1 MAEETI
7 RIQLN
12 GETREVAPGTT
23 LETLVDMVG
32 IQGRRY
38 AVEINGEIR
47 PRAEHAE
54 TAVTEGDRVE
64 VVQAIGGG

>member
-7 RIQLN
+7 RIHLN
-12 GETREVAPGTT
+12 GEPREVAAGTT
-23 LETLVDMVG
+23 LEALVDMVG

-38 AVEINGEIR
+38 AVEVNGEIR
-47 PRAEHAE
+47 PRAEHPE

>member
-12 GETREVAPGTT
+12 GETREVTPGTT
-23 LETLVDMVG
+23 LETLVGMVG